1 MICCFVLAH
10 LLELIKLV
18 SFILSGR
25 GDTSF
30 AVDNFN
36 DFRFINRFS
45 PNSTYLPQNSEMIK
59 IRLQRHGAK
68 HAPFYRMVVAPSQAR
83 RDGKFI
89 EVLGTYNP
97 QAHKREEELKLKIDR
112 VDHWLGVGAQPTDTA
127 KSLIRQ
133 GRMSPE
139 EWLKRADKLAESKL
153 KRKSKGDTA
162 PSMDENAGEAAA
174 EEKPAEEVPAA
185 EEPKAEEK
193 PAEEEKKEEPAA
205 EETKAEQKPVEE
217 AKEEAPAEEEKKE
230 EEPKAEEAKAEEAP
244 VEEAAP
250 AEEEAKEEEKA
261 EEPAAEEKAEE
272 EVASGEEE
280 KKDS

>member
-1 MICCFVLAH
+1 
-10 LLELIKLV
+10 
-18 SFILSGR
+18 
-25 GDTSF
+25 
-30 AVDNFN
+30 
-36 DFRFINRFS
+36 
-45 PNSTYLPQNSEMIK
+45 MIK
-59 IRLQRHGAK
+59 IRLQRHGAR

-139 EWLKRADKLAESKL
+139 EWLKRADKLAEAKL
-153 KRKSKGDTA
+153 KRKNKGETA
-162 PSMDENAGEAAA
+162 PSMEESAGEGAAE
-174 EEKPAEEVPAA
+174 EEKPAEEAPPAD
-185 EEPKAEEK
+185 EPKAEEK
-193 PAEEEKKEEPAA
+193 PAEEEKKEEPKA
-205 EETKAEQKPVEE
+205 EEKPAEE
-217 AKEEAPAEEEKKE
+217 AKEEALAEEEKKE

-244 VEEAAP
+244 AEEPAPAVEES
-250 AEEEAKEEEKA
+250 KEEEKA
-261 EEPAAEEKAEE
+261 EEPAEEEKAEE
-272 EVASGEEE
+272 EAASEEEE

>member
-1 MICCFVLAH
+1 
-10 LLELIKLV
+10 
-18 SFILSGR
+18 
-25 GDTSF
+25 
-30 AVDNFN
+30 
-36 DFRFINRFS
+36 
-45 PNSTYLPQNSEMIK
+45 MIK
-59 IRLQRHGAK
+59 IRLQRHGAR

-174 EEKPAEEVPAA
+174 EEKPVEEAPAA

-193 PAEEEKKEEPAA
+193 P
-205 EETKAEQKPVEE
+205 VEE
-217 AKEEAPAEEEKKE
+217 AKQEAPAEEEKKE

-244 VEEAAP
+244 VEEPTP

-272 EVASGEEE
+272 EAASGDEE

>member
-1 MICCFVLAH
+1 
-10 LLELIKLV
+10 
-18 SFILSGR
+18 
-25 GDTSF
+25 
-30 AVDNFN
+30 
-36 DFRFINRFS
+36 
-45 PNSTYLPQNSEMIK
+45 MIK

-174 EEKPAEEVPAA
+174 EEKPAEEAPAA

-193 PAEEEKKEEPAA
+193 PAEEEKKEEPKA
-205 EETKAEQKPVEE
+205 EEPKAEEKPVEE
-217 AKEEAPAEEEKKE
+217 AKEEAPAEEEKEE
-230 EEPKAEEAKAEEAP
+230 EEPKAEGAKAEEAP
-244 VEEAAP
+244 A
-250 AEEEAKEEEKA
+250 EEAKEEEKA
-261 EEPAAEEKAEE
+261 EEPATEEKAEE
-272 EVASGEEE
+272 EAASGEEE

>member
-1 MICCFVLAH
+1 
-10 LLELIKLV
+10 
-18 SFILSGR
+18 
-25 GDTSF
+25 
-30 AVDNFN
+30 
-36 DFRFINRFS
+36 
-45 PNSTYLPQNSEMIK
+45 MIK
-59 IRLQRHGAK
+59 IRLQRHGAR

-205 EETKAEQKPVEE
+205 EEPKAEEKPVEE

-230 EEPKAEEAKAEEAP
+230 EEPKAEEAP
-244 VEEAAP
+244 VEEAVP

-261 EEPAAEEKAEE
+261 EEPATEEKAEE
-272 EVASGEEE
+272 EAASGEEE

>member
-1 MICCFVLAH
+1 
-10 LLELIKLV
+10 
-18 SFILSGR
+18 
-25 GDTSF
+25 
-30 AVDNFN
+30 
-36 DFRFINRFS
+36 
-45 PNSTYLPQNSEMIK
+45 MIK
-59 IRLQRHGAK
+59 IRLQRHGAR

-174 EEKPAEEVPAA
+174 EEKPAEEAPAA

-205 EETKAEQKPVEE
+205 EEPKAEEKPVEK

-261 EEPAAEEKAEE
+261 EEPAAEEKSEE
-272 EVASGEEE
+272 EEAASGDEE